1 MIIFGTRGVTMTPER
16 GQFHCPQCNASRP
29 YGLKRVRRFFTLY
42 FIPVIPLDVLG
53 EYVECEG
60 CRATW
65 KPTVLQHDPSAGQAQ
80 FEAEYHRAIKRVMV
94 LMLLADGN
102 VDEEEVATVQ
112 RIYGSLTKSDVPR
125 ADVEREIASARSGSQ
140 DVEGYL
146 AGIVPQLNANGKEL
160 VFKAAFFV
168 ATADGKFTD
177 EEKALLLR
185 IGKALELTP
194 AHVSGLLSELSRA
207 A

>member
-16 GQFHCPQCNASRP
+16 GQFHCPQCNVSRP

-53 EYVECEG
+53 EYVECDG

-65 KPTVLQHDPSAGQAQ
+65 KPNVLQHDPSAGQAQ

-94 LMLLADGN
+94 LMLLADGQ
-102 VDEEEVATVQ
+102 VDNEEIETV
-112 RIYGSLTKSDVPR
+112 RKIYSSIAKKETSREDVQ
-125 ADVEREIASARSGSQ
+125 REIASANAGSR
-140 DVEGYL
+140 DVEKYL
-146 AGIVPQLNANGKEL
+146 AGIVPQLNASGKEL

-168 ATADGKFTD
+168 ACADGKFTD

-185 IGKALELTP
+185 IGHALELTP
-194 AHVSGLLSELSRA
+194 AHVSGLLSELS
-207 A
+207 